1 MNTEHLLI
9 EKKNN
14 ICTLTLNRPE
24 KRNSLSIDLVYD
36 IYNTFQDLA
45 NEDKARTVIIRG
57 QGDKAFCA
65 GFDMAS
71 LPTKINPDIQESF
84 SKENPFELAM
94 ESIVNYPYPVIA
106 MLNGSVYGGGCELAI
121 SCDIRIGAEDIRIGM
136 TPAKIGVV
144 YSWKGL
150 QRFLNV
156 IGLRNTKEM
165 FFTARSYSGQRLCD
179 MGMVDYLI
187 PRPELESFTKSMAQD
202 ISQNAPLSLKGNKR
216 ILNLLLQSEFTEA
229 DKKEAEELAIMS
241 FASEDLKEG
250 QTAFLEKRKPV
261 FKGK

>member
-1 MNTEHLLI
+1 LQENHLLI

-14 ICTLTLNRPE
+14 VCILTLNRPD

-36 IYNTFQDLA
+36 LYKTFQELA
-45 NEDKARTVIIRG
+45 EDDEIRTVIIRG
-57 QGDKAFCA
+57 KGDKAFCA

-71 LPTKINPDIQESF
+71 LPTKVNPDIQDAF

-94 ESIVNYPYPVIA
+94 NSVVNYPYPVIA

-121 SCDIRIGAEDIRIGM
+121 ACDIRIGADDIRIGM

-150 QRFLNV
+150 QRFVNV
-156 IGLRNTKEM
+156 VGLRSTKEM
-165 FFTARSYSGQRLCD
+165 FFTARSYSGQRLLD
-179 MGMVDYLI
+179 MGIVDYLV
-187 PRPELESFTKSMAQD
+187 PRSDLISYTENMAQE
-202 ISQNAPLSLKGNKR
+202 IAQNAPLSLKGNKR
-216 ILNLLLQSEFTEA
+216 ILNLLLQSEFTES
-229 DKKEAEELAIMS
+229 DKKEAEELSIMS

-250 QTAFLEKRKPV
+250 QAAFLEKRKPV

>member
-1 MNTEHLLI
+1 MQENHLLI

-14 ICTLTLNRPE
+14 VCILTLNRPD

-36 IYNTFQDLA
+36 LYKTFQELA
-45 NEDKARTVIIRG
+45 EDDEIRTVIIRG
-57 QGDKAFCA
+57 KGDKAFCA

-71 LPTKINPDIQESF
+71 LPTKVNPDIQDAF

-94 ESIVNYPYPVIA
+94 NSVVNYPYPVIA

-121 SCDIRIGAEDIRIGM
+121 ACDIRIGADDIRIGM

-150 QRFLNV
+150 QRFVNV
-156 IGLRNTKEM
+156 VGLRSTKEM
-165 FFTARSYSGQRLCD
+165 FFTARSYSGQRLLD
-179 MGMVDYLI
+179 MGIVDYLV
-187 PRPELESFTKSMAQD
+187 PRSDLISYTENMAQE
-202 ISQNAPLSLKGNKR
+202 IAQNAPLSLKGNKR
-216 ILNLLLQSEFTEA
+216 ILNLLLQSEFTES
-229 DKKEAEELAIMS
+229 DKKEAEELSIMS

-250 QTAFLEKRKPV
+250 QAAFLEKRKPV